1 MGSPTTHF
9 IEPLIVVL
17 DCHGQLQQLPQQVL
31 GVAEGDPQFTRMK
44 LGTVRQADDCL
55 GCGNRHSPGAES
67 GFCPLK
73 IFGQPVPPRTLLPE
87 LAARLQSLHLPE
99 QGSAVDQEG
108 LAGLV
113 AAEAVKQL
121 DGAAPPDAEDLL
133 NDSPVQDRGLER
145 GNGRA
150 DGGKS

>member
-1 MGSPTTHF
+1 M
-9 IEPLIVVL
+9 
-17 DCHGQLQQLPQQVL
+17 
-31 GVAEGDPQFTRMK
+31 EGDAQFAGPKVDSAGQPR
-44 LGTVRQADDCL
+44 LRRR
-55 GCGNRHSPGAES
+55 NRHSPGAES

-73 IFGQPVPPRTLLPE
+73 IFGQAVPPRTLLPE
-87 LAARLQSLHLPE
+87 LAARLQSLQLPE

-121 DGAAPPDAEDLL
+121 DGAAAPDAEDLL
-133 NDSPVQDRGLER
+133 DDSPVQDRGLER

-150 DGGKS
+150 DGGKSQKPGGLGGQSGEASLLYVTAQLCQ